1 MRITLLGTCGG
12 TEPVRGFRHTSIAVE
27 NNKKIFFFDAGE
39 GCSHTAHL
47 LGIDLP
53 MTRAVF
59 ISHCHMD
66 HIGGLGNLL
75 WNIRKLEQVSASDAP
90 PSKGKEIK
98 VVIPDKNSW
107 EGILKMLEGTE
118 GGFKTNF
125 TVGMS
130 LPGEGEI
137 FNEDGF
143 KVSAAANG
151 HMDPDEG
158 GRPLSFSYKIESGG
172 KSVVFSG
179 DVKLPGEIK
188 PLLDECSL
196 LLMETGHHSV
206 EDVCS
211 YIKDEAPGVKNLL
224 FIHHGREILASA
236 DTELKKAK
244 KILGDRVFIG
254 QDKMAFEV

>member
-1 MRITLLGTCGG
+1 MRITLLGTCSG
-12 TEPVRGFRHTSIAVE
+12 TEPVRGFRHTSIAIE

-39 GCSHTAHL
+39 GCSYTAHL
-47 LGIDLP
+47 LGIDLL

-75 WNIRKLEQVSASDAP
+75 WNIRKLEKVSAPGAP
-90 PSKGKEIK
+90 PVEGKEIK

-107 EGILKMLEGTE
+107 EGMLKTLKGTE
-118 GGFKTNF
+118 GGFKANF
-125 TVGMS
+125 TIGMS
-130 LPGEGEI
+130 LPREGEI

-143 KVSAAANG
+143 KVSAASNG
-151 HMDPDEG
+151 HMNPDDS

-179 DVKLPGEIK
+179 DVKHPGEIK
-188 PLLDECSL
+188 PLLDGCSL
-196 LLMETGHHSV
+196 LLMETGHHRV
-206 EDVCS
+206 EDVCA
-211 YIKDEAPGVKNLL
+211 YIKDEAPGVENLG
-224 FIHHGREILASA
+224 FIHHGRAILDSA
-236 DTELKKAK
+236 DTELKKAR

-254 QDKMAFEV
+254 RDKMAVEV